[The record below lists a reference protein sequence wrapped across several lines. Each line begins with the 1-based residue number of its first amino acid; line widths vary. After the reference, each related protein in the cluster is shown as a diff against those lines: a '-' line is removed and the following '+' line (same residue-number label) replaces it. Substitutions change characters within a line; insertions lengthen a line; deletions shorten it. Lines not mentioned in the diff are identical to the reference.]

1 MKRKII
7 ISRQYKKDIKLARRR
22 NLPEEELNEIVLS
35 LANDIPLPAKN
46 KDHALQGEFAGC
58 RECHIRPDWLLIYS
72 KESDGE
78 LHILNLLRTGTH
90 SHAAIVYSICPKHPQ
105 YIPQM
110 EDRILS

>member
-1 MKRKII
+1 MKREII
-7 ISRQYKKDIKLARRR
+7 YANQFKKDMKLARRR
-22 NLPEEELNEIVLS
+22 HLPEEDLIEVVTD

-90 SHAAIVYSICPKHPQ
+90 SVQSTTVHTSNG
-105 YIPQM
+105 
-110 EDRILS
+110 R

>member
-1 MKRKII
+1 MKREII
-7 ISRQYKKDIKLARRR
+7 YANQFKKDMKLARRR
-22 NLPEEELNEIVLS
+22 HLPEEDLIEVVTD

-90 SHAAIVYSICPKHPQ
+90 SDLFKK
-105 YIPQM
+105 
-110 EDRILS
+110 